1 MIGNLEFK
9 MQKYEDDLMYA
20 SEAIQKIASEAMQ
33 RVENLYKLRFSTPNP
48 EPRASRDPEPTRKV
62 SKVQMVEAPEKID
75 TTFDLVDNF
84 THNLKPATAEPAKA
98 KPVKPNLQSALTG
111 APTAPIDQ
119 RPEKIDSNLHGLT
132 L

>member
-1 MIGNLEFK
+1 

-33 RVENLYKLRFSTPNP
+33 RVENLYKLRFSVP
-48 EPRASRDPEPTRKV
+48 RDPDNTPTRTTPVV
-62 SKVQMVEAPEKID
+62 SETPQTPDISVTETLQAPEKID
-75 TTFDLVDNF
+75 SSFDLVDNF
-84 THNLKPATAEPAKA
+84 MHNIPKSKPT
-98 KPVKPNLQSALTG
+98 VKPNLKPVSVT
-111 APTAPIDQ
+111 PIDQ

>member
-1 MIGNLEFK
+1 M
-9 MQKYEDDLMYA
+9 KYEDDLMYA

-33 RVENLYKLRFSTPNP
+33 RVENLYKLRFSLSPQSP
-48 EPRASRDPEPTRKV
+48 EPQLPELETSKTTEFTPARKISTV
-62 SKVQMVEAPEKID
+62 GRVEAPEKID

-84 THNLKPATAEPAKA
+84 THNLQPAKVES
-98 KPVKPNLQSALTG
+98 KPKASVAKPNLQSALG
-111 APTAPIDQ
+111 PMDQ

>member
-1 MIGNLEFK
+1 

-33 RVENLYKLRFSTPNP
+33 RVENLYKLRFSQPPQEP
-48 EPRASRDPEPTRKV
+48 EPSSPEPSTYTPARKLSTV
-62 SKVQMVEAPEKID
+62 GRVEAPEKID

-84 THNLKPATAEPAKA
+84 THNLKPATTTTA
-98 KPVKPNLQSALTG
+98 KPAKPNLQSAMGPLVG
-111 APTAPIDQ
+111 SMGSIDE

>member
-1 MIGNLEFK
+1 

-33 RVENLYKLRFSTPNP
+33 RVENLYKLRFSQPP
-48 EPRASRDPEPTRKV
+48 RDPELRDWTPTRTTPVV
-62 SKVQMVEAPEKID
+62 SESPDVSVTETLQAPEKID
-75 TTFDLVDNF
+75 SSFDLVDNF
-84 THNLKPATAEPAKA
+84 MHNIPKSKPT
-98 KPVKPNLQSALTG
+98 VKPNLKPVSVT
-111 APTAPIDQ
+111 PIDQ

>member
-1 MIGNLEFK
+1 

-33 RVENLYKLRFSTPNP
+33 RVENLYKLRFSQP
-48 EPRASRDPEPTRKV
+48 EPRSPEPTEFTPTRKI
-62 SKVQMVEAPEKID
+62 STVEAPEKID

-84 THNLKPATAEPAKA
+84 THNLKPATTT
-98 KPVKPNLQSALTG
+98 PVKSAKPNLQSALG
-111 APTAPIDQ
+111 PMDQ

>member
-1 MIGNLEFK
+1 

-33 RVENLYKLRFSTPNP
+33 RVENLYKLRFSVPP
-48 EPRASRDPEPTRKV
+48 EPDNTPTPKV
-62 SKVQMVEAPEKID
+62 SETPQTPDISVTETLRAPQTPEKID
-75 TTFDLVDNF
+75 SSFDLVDNF
-84 THNLKPATAEPAKA
+84 MHNIPKSKPT
-98 KPVKPNLQSALTG
+98 VKPNLKPVSVT
-111 APTAPIDQ
+111 PIDQ

>member
-1 MIGNLEFK
+1 

-33 RVENLYKLRFSTPNP
+33 RVENLYKLRFSVP
-48 EPRASRDPEPTRKV
+48 RDPEPSDHTPTRTTREISV
-62 SKVQMVEAPEKID
+62 TESIPVPENVE
-75 TTFDLVDNF
+75 TSFDLVDNF
-84 THNLKPATAEPAKA
+84 MHNIPKSKPT
-98 KPVKPNLQSALTG
+98 VKPNLKPVSVT
-111 APTAPIDQ
+111 PIDQ

>member
-1 MIGNLEFK
+1 

-33 RVENLYKLRFSTPNP
+33 RVENLYKLRFSLP
-48 EPRASRDPEPTRKV
+48 RDPEPAPARTTREISV
-62 SKVQMVEAPEKID
+62 TESIPVPENVE
-75 TTFDLVDNF
+75 TSFDLVDNF
-84 THNLKPATAEPAKA
+84 MHNIPKSKPT
-98 KPVKPNLQSALTG
+98 VKPNLKPVSVSTS
-111 APTAPIDQ
+111 IDQ

>member
-1 MIGNLEFK
+1 

-33 RVENLYKLRFSTPNP
+33 RVENLYKLRFSQPP
-48 EPRASRDPEPTRKV
+48 EPRDPEPTPMRKA
-62 SKVQMVEAPEKID
+62 SKISTVEAPEKID

-84 THNLKPATAEPAKA
+84 THNLKPVTTTTTSAKSA
-98 KPVKPNLQSALTG
+98 KPNLQSAMG
-111 APTAPIDQ
+111 PIDE

>member
-1 MIGNLEFK
+1 

-33 RVENLYKLRFSTPNP
+33 RVENLYKLRFSVP
-48 EPRASRDPEPTRKV
+48 RDPEPSDQTPTRTTPVV
-62 SKVQMVEAPEKID
+62 SETLQTPDISVTKTLRAPEKID
-75 TTFDLVDNF
+75 SSFDLVDNF
-84 THNLKPATAEPAKA
+84 MHNIPKSKPT
-98 KPVKPNLQSALTG
+98 VKPNLKPVSVT
-111 APTAPIDQ
+111 PIDQ

>member
-1 MIGNLEFK
+1 
-9 MQKYEDDLMYA
+9 MQNSKYEDDLMYA

-33 RVENLYKLRFSTPNP
+33 RVENLYKLRFSLPP
-48 EPRASRDPEPTRKV
+48 EPHSPEPSKTTHERKISTV
-62 SKVQMVEAPEKID
+62 GRVEAPEKID

-84 THNLKPATAEPAKA
+84 THNLKSATATTAPAKPA
-98 KPVKPNLQSALTG
+98 KPNLQSALG
-111 APTAPIDQ
+111 PVDQ